1 MNNKKEN
8 KIKYNYP
15 DSKVEMIPYIVSDK
29 NSTST
34 SVYNGQLNG
43 YVKENTTNE

>member
-15 DSKVEMIPYIVSDK
+15 DSKVDMIPYVVSDK

-34 SVYNGQLNG
+34 AVYKGQLNG
-43 YVKENTTNE
+43 YGEEKTTNE